1 MSSLFSKNNA
11 HHLYLLT
18 EMWIALRSEM
28 EILGVILGSEILG
41 DAKIWAGYIYSFGA
55 YTSKGKTDNC
65 CNVKPDP
72 NQPNFGRVIPS
83 WISLDRIS
91 LYLTERTPRSN
102 WDGLT
107 PDLI

>member
-11 HHLYLLT
+11 YHLHLLT
-18 EMWIALRSEM
+18 EIWIALRSEVNT
-28 EILGVILGSEILG
+28 LGMILGSEILG
-41 DAKIWAGYIYSFGA
+41 DTKILAGYTYGFGVH
-55 YTSKGKTDNC
+55 TSEGKIDNC
-65 CNVKPDP
+65 CNVKPDL

-91 LYLTERTPRSN
+91 LDLTERTPRSN

>member
-1 MSSLFSKNNA
+1 MSSLFSRNNA
-11 HHLYLLT
+11 HHLHLLT

-28 EILGVILGSEILG
+28 EILGSEILG
-41 DAKIWAGYIYSFGA
+41 GAKILAGYTYGFGA
-55 YTSKGKTDNC
+55 YTSKGKIDNC

-83 WISLDRIS
+83 WISLDR
-91 LYLTERTPRSN
+91 TQHTPRSN

>member
-11 HHLYLLT
+11 YHLHLLT
-18 EMWIALRSEM
+18 EMWIALRSEVNT
-28 EILGVILGSEILG
+28 LGLILGSEILG
-41 DAKIWAGYIYSFGA
+41 IAKILAGYTYGFGA
-55 YTSKGKTDNC
+55 YTSEGKIDNC

-72 NQPNFGRVIPS
+72 NQLNFGRVIPS

-91 LYLTERTPRSN
+91 LDLTERTPRSN

>member
-1 MSSLFSKNNA
+1 MSSLFSRNNA

-18 EMWIALRSEM
+18 EMGIALRSEVN
-28 EILGVILGSEILG
+28 ILGMILGSEFLG
-41 DAKIWAGYIYSFGA
+41 GAKVLARYTYGFRA
-55 YTSKGKTDNC
+55 YTSEGKIDNC

-83 WISLDRIS
+83 WTSLNWIS